1 MAYPGRLISPH
12 PTVLERDGT
21 PTHWIWKDC
30 TLNRARRNSSEA
42 KQLAARMMVAPEK
55 VGEMELPGTHDTHIH
70 GPLKFS
76 QIGSDAATKLLAT
89 ALEP

>member
-1 MAYPGRLISPH
+1 
-12 PTVLERDGT
+12 
-21 PTHWIWKDC
+21 
-30 TLNRARRNSSEA
+30 
-42 KQLAARMMVAPEK
+42 MMVAPEK

-76 QIGSDAATKLLAT
+76 QIGTDAATKLLAT